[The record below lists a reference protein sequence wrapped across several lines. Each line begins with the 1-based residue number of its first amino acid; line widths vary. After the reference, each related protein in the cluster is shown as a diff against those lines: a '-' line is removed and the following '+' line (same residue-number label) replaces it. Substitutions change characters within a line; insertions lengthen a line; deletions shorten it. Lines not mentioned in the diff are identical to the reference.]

1 MLLSAVLKAEKMDEL
16 EAKMLGIS
24 VEKYRMWKIGF
35 EETYA
40 VVDETFEKGYKIPKR
55 KRHSWKNCPLY

>member
-1 MLLSAVLKAEKMDEL
+1 MLLSAVLKVDKMDEL

-40 VVDETFEKGYKIPKR
+40 VVDETFEKGYNIPKR
-55 KRHSWKNCPLY
+55 ERQSLKNCASY

>member
-1 MLLSAVLKAEKMDEL
+1 MLLAEALKVDKMEEL

-24 VEKYRMWKIGF
+24 VEKYRMWKVGF

-55 KRHSWKNCPLY
+55 HSWKDCVSY